1 MRGQFTD
8 VKQHASPTL
17 QVGQCL
23 CIGIVQIGDI
33 RSFVSGESGRE
44 RLLGNVE
51 PVVVEHVVERLPE
64 QRPHG
69 VAGQWVPDQHDT
81 VVFIH

>member
-17 QVGQCL
+17 QVGQYL
-23 CIGIVQIGDI
+23 CIVQIGDI

-51 PVVVEHVVERLPE
+51 PVVGEHVVERLPE

-69 VAGQWVPDQHDT
+69 VAGERVADQHDT